1 MEGETGTCVAITA
14 YLWQVICMYQPRY
27 LITNK
32 ILKWVAQVEVAR
44 EIILTSPLIPAW
56 EVKFREDAALRS
68 VHHGTHIEGNEL
80 TIGEVKGA
88 LLGREIPARERDIQ
102 EVFNYR
108 NVVKYI
114 DKWSDGAAEVSKPID
129 LGTVFTLHKISM
141 EKMLPEERLGVL
153 RDVEVVL
160 KNSSSGVTSYKPPA
174 RHNVPALLNFFL
186 EWINHEQTQEIHPV
200 LRAGIVHYEF
210 ARIHP
215 FVDGNGRVGRA
226 LATLVLFKS
235 GFDTKRFF
243 SLEEFYDKNAARY
256 FEALQ
261 HASNQLVVD
270 ESERDLTVWL
280 EFFSEGLA
288 VELSRVKERV
298 RKLSVD
304 LKLAA
309 KVGQVVLNE
318 RQVQLVEY
326 MEDYGSIS
334 NSEWRNLLPDYS
346 DDTVL
351 RDMTDL
357 MDKGL
362 VKKEGRTKAAK
373 YVLVK

>member
-1 MEGETGTCVAITA
+1 
-14 YLWQVICMYQPRY
+14 MYKPRFV
-27 LITNK
+27 ITNK
-32 ILKWVAQVEVAR
+32 ILRWICQAEVAK

-56 EVKFREDAALRS
+56 EVKFREDAAIRA

-88 LLGREIPARERDIQ
+88 LQGREVVARERDIQ

-108 NVVKYI
+108 NIVKYI
-114 DKWSDGAAEVSKPID
+114 DKWSEGAEELSKPID

-141 EKMLPEERLGVL
+141 EKMLPEERLGVF
-153 RDVEVVL
+153 RDVDVVL
-160 KNSSSGVTSYKPPA
+160 KNSRTFVTSYKPPSKL
-174 RHNVPALLNFFL
+174 NVPALMKFFL
-186 EWINHEQTQEIHPV
+186 DWLNSDLAQEVHPV
-200 LRAGIVHYEF
+200 LRAGIVHYEL

-256 FEALQ
+256 YEALQ

-270 ESERDLTVWL
+270 ESERDLTFWL

-298 RKLSVD
+298 KKLSVD

-309 KVGQVVLNE
+309 KIGQVTLNE
-318 RQVQLVEY
+318 RQVTMVEY
-326 MEDYGSIS
+326 MEDYGSIN

-346 DDTVL
+346 DDTLL
-351 RDMTDL
+351 RDMNDL
-357 MDKGL
+357 IEKGL
-362 VKKEGRTKAAK
+362 VKKEGKTKAAK
-373 YVLVK
+373 YILVK

>member
-1 MEGETGTCVAITA
+1 
-14 YLWQVICMYQPRY
+14 MYRPRF

-32 ILKWVAQVEVAR
+32 ILKYISQVEVAR
-44 EIILTSPLIPAW
+44 EIIISSPLIPSW
-56 EVKFREDAALRS
+56 ELKFREEAALRT
-68 VHHGTHIEGNEL
+68 VHHGTHVEGNEM

-88 LLGREIPARERDIQ
+88 LQGREVTARERDIQ

-108 NVVKYI
+108 NIVKYI
-114 DKWSDGAAEVSKPID
+114 DKWSESSSEQAKPID
-129 LGTVFTLHKISM
+129 IGTVTTLHKISM
-141 EKMLPEERLGVL
+141 DRLLPDDRLGVF

-160 KNSSSGVTSYKPPA
+160 KNSRTGMTSFRPPA
-174 RHNVPALLNFFL
+174 ARNVPALLRMFL
-186 EWINHEQTQEIHPV
+186 DWVNSEESAEVHPV
-200 LRAGIVHYEF
+200 LRAGITHYEF

-235 GFDTKRFF
+235 GYDTKRFF
-243 SLEEFYDKNAARY
+243 SLEEFYDRNSARY
-256 FEALQ
+256 YEALQ
-261 HASNQLVVD
+261 SASNQLVVD
-270 ESERDLTVWL
+270 EHERDLTFWL

-298 RKLSVD
+298 KKLSVD

-334 NSEWRNLLPDYS
+334 NSEWRNILEDYS
-346 DDTVL
+346 DDTIL
-351 RDMTDL
+351 RDLADL
-357 MDKGL
+357 MNKGL
-362 VKKEGRTKAAK
+362 VKKEGRTKAAR